1 MSLEIS
7 NPLKVS
13 RRYRVREKDWQG
25 AASETEKKKKECK
38 QREGK
43 GREHFQE
50 SLLFRSV
57 QNATERLSKKG
68 FH

>member
-1 MSLEIS
+1 M
-7 NPLKVS
+7 
-13 RRYRVREKDWQG
+13 RQ
-25 AASETEKKKKECK
+25 EKKKKKDECK

-50 SLLFRSV
+50 SLLSKSV
-57 QNATERLSKKG
+57 QNATKRSSKKG

>member
-1 MSLEIS
+1 MRQ
-7 NPLKVS
+7 K
-13 RRYRVREKDWQG
+13 
-25 AASETEKKKKECK
+25 KKKKECK

>member
-25 AASETEKKKKECK
+25 AASETEKKKKK
-38 QREGK
+38 SVNKGK
-43 GREHFQE
+43 GREE
-50 SLLFRSV
+50 SISRRAYFSGVFRMLLR
-57 QNATERLSKKG
+57 G
-68 FH
+68 